1 MKGINRAIE
10 LLCKQAEEYA
20 RFKVKRG
27 DGYVRT
33 DLYPAQSLVAE
44 LFELEEDEV
53 QLKMLRWFRTKRRGM
68 IGYSV
73 AEVHM
78 MIDSTARY
86 RPTQEVMSMD
96 DEERTLYQEQFDLGE
111 LHDSWAS
118 LEEAIRLQRLR

>member
-10 LLCKQAEEYA
+10 LLCEQAEEYA

-44 LFELEEDEV
+44 LYELEEDEV

-86 RPTQEVMSMD
+86 RSMHETMD